1 MLDKLKDIEEIGN
14 KLLSTESLSSIYSD
28 KFAINNTEFKYK
40 ETVRYDGESL
50 YVFDVILY
58 TDITAVLPERHSSSF
73 EDFQRIDSQLWDYDL
88 DPIYLSDVILPKK
101 VLTIITS
108 IMPIDIELVIL
119 GDKGQVIWDGPSWNK
134 MDKHKKRPYE
144 I

>member
-50 YVFDVILY
+50 YVFDVIL
-58 TDITAVLPERHSSSF
+58 PERHSSSF

-108 IMPIDIELVIL
+108 IIPIAIELVIL

>member
-1 MLDKLKDIEEIGN
+1 M
-14 KLLSTESLSSIYSD
+14 TER
-28 KFAINNTEFKYK
+28 
-40 ETVRYDGESL
+40 V
-50 YVFDVILY
+50 Y

-108 IMPIDIELVIL
+108 IIPIAIELVIL

>member
-50 YVFDVILY
+50 YRY
-58 TDITAVLPERHSSSF
+58 YCGITR
-73 EDFQRIDSQLWDYDL
+73 
-88 DPIYLSDVILPKK
+88 K
-101 VLTIITS
+101 T
-108 IMPIDIELVIL
+108 
-119 GDKGQVIWDGPSWNK
+119 
-134 MDKHKKRPYE
+134 
-144 I
+144 